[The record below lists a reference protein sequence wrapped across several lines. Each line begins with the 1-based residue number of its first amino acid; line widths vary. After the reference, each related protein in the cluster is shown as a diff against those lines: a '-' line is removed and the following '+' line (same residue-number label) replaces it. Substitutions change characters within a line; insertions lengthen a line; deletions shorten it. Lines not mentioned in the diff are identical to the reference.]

1 MKPTVL
7 GVYES
12 YANARS
18 AQRALG
24 EAGVAQADIAIYS
37 ISVDAPREKGPRV
50 YLQGAVD
57 THHHHRRVFE
67 QLEQLFARI
76 FTKGEY
82 PPDPEDYREFIRRGG
97 TIVSADVS
105 ETQVDIALEA
115 MRRTGAADIEE
126 RANVWHTGSAKAEN
140 TEHPAHPDGAMA
152 GKYAMQKEAMRAR
165 QDDTPDA
172 SAVRTTPS
180 PGNAAAAGPDAHGS
194 AFSSTD
200 PNLRQITTRAE
211 ARGSTSPTGKQSHES
226 GVDQAGFGRMD
237 TCAGL
242 KSHAAQPTDGTSA
255 ASKAQRPQGPQHP
268 QYPQHPQHPLGSG
281 YMGDPGL
288 GTPRD
293 GAGQADSEFREDYET
308 YYENTGA
315 SYDEYR
321 RAHSHGAMLG
331 RDERYRGADW
341 QGVEA
346 RARATWEARYPES
359 AWERFKTAVR
369 HGWERVRRGG

>member
-67 QLEQLFARI
+67 QLGQLFARI

-82 PPDPEDYREFIRRGG
+82 PPDAEDYREFVRRGG

-126 RANVWHTGSAKAEN
+126 RANVWRTGSAKAEN
-140 TEHPAHPDGAMA
+140 TEHPAHPDDAMA
-152 GKYAMQKEAMRAR
+152 GKYAMQKEAMRA
-165 QDDTPDA
+165 QQGDTPA
-172 SAVRTTPS
+172 ALAVRTTPS
-180 PGNAAAAGPDAHGS
+180 SGTTAAAGPDVDVHGS

-200 PNLRQITTRAE
+200 PNLRQISTRAE
-211 ARGSTSPTGKQSHES
+211 RRGSTPPIGKQSPAS

-237 TCAGL
+237 TDAGL
-242 KSHAAQPTDGTSA
+242 KSHAAQATDGTSA
-255 ASKAQRPQGPQHP
+255 ASKAPR
-268 QYPQHPQHPLGSG
+268 PQHPLGSG

-288 GTPRD
+288 GTPQD
-293 GAGQADSEFREDYET
+293 GAGQDDSEFREDYET

-321 RAHSHGAMLG
+321 CAHSHGATLG